1 MENDILKGLDN
12 LSNSEKVK
20 DNMIF
25 FSMYLLLFE
34 NMKENCISRLK
45 SFFEGIQTINGK
57 VKLAISNEYKKIE
70 NKKFN
75 GKKNIFLAT
84 MNWFVENGAINQEEF
99 ETLINI
105 RNDRNKISHELL
117 KLLYN
122 DFDEVMV
129 ENFLKC
135 IEIYKKI
142 DNWWILNI
150 EIPISGEYNFDEIL
164 EDQVISGNLLMISI
178 VMENIYGSN
187 TYKKIIDEIKSKI

>member
-1 MENDILKGLDN
+1 MQEIEQ
-12 LSNSEKVK
+12 S
-20 DNMIF
+20 
-25 FSMYLLLFE
+25 
-34 NMKENCISRLK
+34 
-45 SFFEGIQTINGK
+45 
-57 VKLAISNEYKKIE
+57 KKIE

-150 EIPISGEYNFDEIL
+150 ETPISGEYNFDEIL